1 VTKEASVQLAETSG
15 IKVTMVVDNYA
26 DLLLS
31 SKPGVERHGSD
42 KEPLLAE
49 HGLSIHI
56 RWGSDGHELLLDTGY
71 SKVALLHNLQLLGIA
86 PSGVD
91 QVVISHGHPDHT
103 GSLVGFLQKRGGKT
117 PVVVHP
123 QAFVERWSVSSDGTK
138 KGPWQESAEA
148 WEQGG
153 AEIVY
158 VEGPRQLGEGCLA
171 TGAIPRRTDFEK
183 VSNRVFRSQ
192 EGKLVPDT
200 IEDDQALAINVEGK
214 GLVVIT
220 GCAHAGIINTI
231 LYAREISGVQ
241 TVHAVVG
248 GFHLCDASEEK
259 IERTIA
265 ELKALAPRLVM
276 AAHCSGFEATRRLAS
291 AMPAEFVPGA
301 VGTTLKF

>member
-1 VTKEASVQLAETSG
+1 MQLAETTG
-15 IKVTMVVDNYA
+15 LTVTMVVDNYA

-31 SKPGVERHGSD
+31 SKPGVERYESD

-49 HGLSIHI
+49 HGLSVHV

-71 SKVALLHNLQLLGIA
+71 SKVALLHNLSRLGIA
-86 PSGVD
+86 PGGVD

-103 GSLVGFLQKRGGKT
+103 GSLVGFLHKRGGTT

-123 QAFVERWSVSSDGTK
+123 HAFVERWRVSSDGTR

-148 WEQGG
+148 WEQAG
-153 AEIVY
+153 AEILY
-158 VEGPRQLGEGCLA
+158 VEGPRQLADGCLA

-183 VSNRVFRSQ
+183 VSNRVFRSH

-200 IEDDQALAINVEGK
+200 MNDDQAIVLNVRGK

-220 GCAHAGIINTI
+220 GCAHSGIVNTV
-231 LYAREISGVQ
+231 LYAREISEIES
-241 TVHAVVG
+241 VHAVVG
-248 GFHLCDASEEK
+248 GFHLGDAGEEK
-259 IERTIA
+259 IERTIT

-276 AAHCSGFEATRRLAS
+276 AAHCSGFEATRRLAA
-291 AMPAEFVPGA
+291 AMSGEFVPSA

>member
-1 VTKEASVQLAETSG
+1 VTKEASVQLAESTDV
-15 IKVTMVVDNYA
+15 KVTMVVDNYA
-26 DLLLS
+26 DLMLS
-31 SKPGVERHGSD
+31 SRPGVERYESD

-49 HGLSIHI
+49 HGLSIHV

-71 SKVALLHNLQLLGIA
+71 SKVALLHNLSCLGIA
-86 PSGVD
+86 PAGVD

-103 GSLVGFLQKRGGKT
+103 GSLVGFLQRRGGKT

-123 QAFVERWSVSSDGTK
+123 HAFVERWRVSSDDTR

-148 WEQGG
+148 WEQAG
-153 AEIVY
+153 AEILY
-158 VEGPRQLGEGCLA
+158 IEGPRQLADGCLA

-183 VSNRVFRSQ
+183 VSNRVFRSH
-192 EGKLVPDT
+192 EGNLVPDT
-200 IEDDQALAINVEGK
+200 MEDDQAIVINVRGK

-220 GCAHAGIINTI
+220 GCAHSGIVNTI

-241 TVHAVVG
+241 NVHAVVG

-259 IERTIA
+259 MERTIA

-276 AAHCSGFEATRRLAS
+276 AAHCSGFEATRRLAA
-291 AMPAEFVPGA
+291 AMPGEFVPGA